1 MRSNILNELVLIE
14 KNKAY
19 QILNRAADYRTDI
32 QLKITG
38 ENKIYSVQLQKI
50 GMRKHF
56 YIREKN
62 HQFDAQ
68 TEVTAKIIIEN
79 NLYFLK
85 TKIKRND
92 QSYYFD
98 DFEHLFELVRR
109 KKPRFSIPEKWS
121 QSAVIQGTKTP
132 YELKSAARIVE
143 MSKAGMKLEV
153 KAELPSY
160 EKNQNIKLKFK
171 LFRRGEVEIRAKI
184 IHVKKSKSAGP
195 VIGVQFEDDSA
206 LLKNKIQNI
215 CDDLAFYFASEA
227 TT

>member
-1 MRSNILNELVLIE
+1 MRSNILNDLAHIE

-19 QILNRAADYRTDI
+19 QILNRAADYRTEV
-32 QLKITG
+32 QVKITG
-38 ENKIYSVQLQKI
+38 ENKIQNVQLQKI

-62 HQFDAQ
+62 HHFDSQ
-68 TEVTAKIIIEN
+68 PEVTVKIIIEN

-85 TKIKRND
+85 TRIKKNEN
-92 QSYYFD
+92 SYYFD

-109 KKPRFSIPEKWS
+109 KKPRFTIPDKWA
-121 QSAVIQGTKTP
+121 QSAVIQATKTP

-143 MSKAGMKLEV
+143 MSKAGMKLEI

-171 LFRRGEVEIRAKI
+171 IFRRGEVEVKAKI
-184 IHVKKSKSAGP
+184 IHVKKSKSGGP
-195 VIGVQFEDDSA
+195 TVGVQFEDDSN

-227 TT
+227 VT

>member
-1 MRSNILNELVLIE
+1 MSSSILNDLAHIE
-14 KNKAY
+14 KSKAY
-19 QILNRAADYRTDI
+19 QILNKAADYRVDI
-32 QLKITG
+32 HVKITG
-38 ENKIYSVQLQKI
+38 ENKIHHVQLQKI

-62 HQFDAQ
+62 HHFDSQ
-68 TEVTAKIIIEN
+68 PEVTAKIIIEN

-85 TKIKRND
+85 TRIKKNE

-98 DFEHLFELVRR
+98 DFDHLFELIRR

-121 QSAVIQGTKTP
+121 QTAVIQGTKTP
-132 YELKSAARIVE
+132 YELKSVAHIVE
-143 MSKAGMKLEV
+143 MSKAGMKLDIR
-153 KAELPSY
+153 AELPSY
-160 EKNQNIKLKFK
+160 EKNHHIKLKFK
-171 LFRRGEVEIRAKI
+171 LFRRGEVEVKAKI
-184 IHVKKSKSAGP
+184 IHVKKNKSGGP
-195 VIGVQFEDDSA
+195 TIGIQFEDEST

>member
-1 MRSNILNELVLIE
+1 MRSNILNELAHIE

-19 QILNRAADYRTDI
+19 QILNKAADYRTEV
-32 QLKITG
+32 QVKIAG
-38 ENKIYSVQLQKI
+38 VNKIHNVQLQKI

-56 YIREKN
+56 YLREKN
-62 HQFDAQ
+62 FQFDAEP
-68 TEVTAKIIIEN
+68 EVTAKIIIEN

-85 TKIKRND
+85 TRIKKNE

-98 DFEHLFELVRR
+98 DFDHLFELIRR
-109 KKPRFSIPEKWS
+109 KKPRFSIPEKWA

-132 YELKSAARIVE
+132 YELKSAAHIVE
-143 MSKAGMKLEV
+143 MSKAGMKLDI

-171 LFRRGEVEIRAKI
+171 LFRRGEVVINAKI
-184 IHVKKSKSAGP
+184 IHVKKNKSGGP
-195 VIGVQFEDDSA
+195 TIGVQFVDDSA

-227 TT
+227 VT

>member
-1 MRSNILNELVLIE
+1 MRSNILNELAHIE

-19 QILNRAADYRTDI
+19 QILNRAADYRTDV
-32 QLKITG
+32 QVKITG
-38 ENKIYSVQLQKI
+38 ENKIYNVQLQKI

-56 YIREKN
+56 YIREKIN
-62 HQFDAQ
+62 HFDSQ
-68 TEVTAKIIIEN
+68 PEVTAKIIIEN

-85 TKIKRND
+85 TKIKKND

-98 DFEHLFELVRR
+98 DFEHLFELIRR

-121 QSAVIQGTKTP
+121 QSAVIQATKTP

-143 MSKAGMKLEV
+143 MSKAGMKLDI

-160 EKNQNIKLKFK
+160 EKNQHIKLKFK
-171 LFRRGEVEIRAKI
+171 LFRRGEVELKAKI
-184 IHVKKSKSAGP
+184 IHVKKNKSGGP
-195 VIGVQFEDDSA
+195 TIGVQFEDEST